1 MEQHDYLTSL
11 CCCQC
16 MDWEQGCQDVLSA
29 LIEVVSGGLRSAAED
44 AELCPELWVLHDVW
58 GGGTELAHVPKQH
71 GECKQSII
79 VTDWYKPS

>member
-29 LIEVVSGGLRSAAED
+29 LIEVVSGDLRSAAED
-44 AELCPELWVLHDVW
+44 AELCPEL
-58 GGGTELAHVPKQH
+58 
-71 GECKQSII
+71 
-79 VTDWYKPS
+79 